1 MSRRFD
7 VERIKADNPIE
18 NVVARYVELKRR
30 GRVLVGLCPFH
41 QERDPSFTVWPGDGG
56 WYCFGCGKGGDV
68 IDFVMK
74 IENVD
79 FKRACEILGGE
90 LPPLK
95 SPPPKAA
102 AAPSK
107 TVALGRR
114 ERQALGLALRVYHA
128 RLWSLPPDAPP
139 RRYLEKRRI
148 TPEAIRRFGIGWST
162 GKDLLPAARFLKA
175 SQEAFVNTGLL
186 GGKEHEPHEFLRERI
201 VLPDRGPDGMVIHM
215 VGRALGRQEPRYLS
229 LPGVPKP
236 IYGLSQIRRQQPVAV
251 VEGIFCRISLETHG
265 VQAVAVMGTALR
277 GGRAEALK
285 AVPELYFIPDNDPS
299 GKKAVQEW
307 REAVGHGTVVELPDG
322 VKDVNDLDQAGG
334 LDEWL
339 DSWAVWR

>member
-79 FKRACEILGGE
+79 FKEACEILGGHK
-90 LPPLK
+90 LPDLK
-95 SPPPKAA
+95 APPPKVPPARA
-102 AAPSK
+102 
-107 TVALGRR
+107 VEHLGRA

-139 RRYLEKRRI
+139 RRYLAQRKI
-148 TPEAIRRFGIGWST
+148 TPEAIRRFGIGWCD
-162 GKDLLPAARFLKA
+162 GQDLLPAAKFLRA
-175 SQEAFVNTGLL
+175 NQEAFINTGLL
-186 GGKEHEPHEFLRERI
+186 GGQGDCEFLRGRI
-201 VLPDRGPDGMVIHM
+201 VIPDRGPDGSVIHM
-215 VGRALGRQEPRYLS
+215 VGRALGHQEPRYLS

-236 IYGLSQIRRQQPVAV
+236 IYGLSGIRRQQPVAV
-251 VEGIFCRISLETHG
+251 VEGIFCRISLEIHG
-265 VQAVAVMGTALR
+265 IQAVAIMGTALR
-277 GGRAEALK
+277 GQRAEALK
-285 AVPELYFIPDNDPS
+285 AVPALYFIPDNDPS
-299 GKKAVQEW
+299 GKRAVAEW
-307 REAVGHGTVVELPDG
+307 REAIGHGTVVELPAG

-334 LDEWL
+334 LEDWL
-339 DSWAVWR
+339 KTWAKWRQ